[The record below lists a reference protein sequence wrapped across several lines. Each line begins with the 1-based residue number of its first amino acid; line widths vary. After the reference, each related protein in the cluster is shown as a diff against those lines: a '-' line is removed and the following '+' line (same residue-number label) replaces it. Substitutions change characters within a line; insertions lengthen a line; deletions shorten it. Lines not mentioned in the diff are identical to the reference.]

1 MSHLQTFCNEA
12 TYEQVNSHRCSV
24 FFKVNNI
31 THDDPKDSKTDENG
45 MTLSKKVKFMT
56 CSSYTNKS

>member
-12 TYEQVNSHRCSV
+12 TYEQVNSHRCSA

-31 THDDPKDSKTDENG
+31 TYDDTKDSKTDEKWNG
-45 MTLSKKVKFMT
+45 TLQKKF
-56 CSSYTNKS
+56 NL